1 MTDAT
6 YRATIVALQSAAVFL
21 LAVIASTLSFVGAD
35 WIGPAVSALMFV
47 GAIGVVAGAY
57 LFLAAAGAGR
67 RLE

>member
-6 YRATIVALQSAAVFL
+6 YRAAIVVLQSAMVFL

-35 WIGPAVSALMFV
+35 WISPFVTILMFI